1 MPTAQS
7 ESLSSPKQGR
17 APRGW
22 HSLAWRIILPVPIV
36 LFIVVGVIWATMPRL
51 MESAAVHDAFL
62 SNQQVAAQ
70 FKIIRG
76 YYSENVVNKVLQTG
90 AVKASHD
97 HRGHDGVIPI
107 PATLMHDLSAL
118 LAQSD
123 TSVSLYSRYP
133 FPGRKERKLDEFQ
146 NEAWDYLVAN
156 PKGVFSRETA
166 QNGRH
171 VVRTG
176 VADTMSAQS
185 CVNCHNS
192 DPNSPKQDWKLGDV
206 RGVLE
211 IATVIDPQIA
221 HGQQVSHL
229 IVLCAIIAGILLSAL
244 TYWAIRGVTRP
255 LRKLVTAMDG
265 LAGGHF
271 DVVLPGLTRKD
282 EVGAMANAVE
292 QFKVRAIE
300 RARLHAAEDEAQ
312 RRAAADEQRRSMR
325 GIADSFEAAIGNI
338 VNFVSLESKGL
349 EAAAS
354 TMKGI
359 ADSTKQFADVV
370 AHASGDASSN
380 VNSAANAAGDLAN
393 SVSDI
398 SRKVRESSQIAEDAV
413 RQAEKT
419 DARITALSDAAT
431 RVGNVVKLITDIA
444 EQTNLL
450 ALNATIEAARAG
462 EAGRGFAVVAAEV
475 KTLATQTAKATEEVT
490 VQIAEM
496 QTATADS
503 FAAIKEISS
512 TIGRISDIASLIAGA
527 IEQQG
532 ATTSQ
537 IADGVESAARS
548 TEHVATN
555 LGNVNRAAAESGT
568 AAERV
573 FASAHLLAQEGSK
586 LKREVDKFLA
596 TVRAA

>member
-1 MPTAQS
+1 MPPAQS
-7 ESLSSPKQGR
+7 GSQSLSHPGG
-17 APRGW
+17 AFHGW
-22 HSLAWRIILPVPIV
+22 NSIAWRVILPVPV
-36 LFIVVGVIWATMPRL
+36 TLFIVVGVIWATMPRL
-51 MESAAVHDAFL
+51 MESTAAHDALL
-62 SNQQVAAQ
+62 SNQQVVAQ
-70 FKIIRG
+70 FKTIRS
-76 YYSENVVNKVLQTG
+76 YYSENVVNKALQTG

-97 HRGHDGVIPI
+97 HRGQPGVIPI
-107 PATLMHDLSAL
+107 PATLMHDISAL
-118 LAQSD
+118 LASSD
-123 TSVSLYSRYP
+123 TSLRLYSKYP
-133 FPGRKERKLDEFQ
+133 FPGRKDRKLDDFQ
-146 NEAWDYLVAN
+146 AEAWDYLVAN
-156 PKGVFSRETA
+156 PTGVFSREVML
-166 QNGRH
+166 NGKH

-192 DPNSPKQDWKLGDV
+192 DPNSPKRDWKLGDV

-221 HGQQVSHL
+221 HGEQVSHL
-229 IVLCAIIAGILLSAL
+229 IVLCAISAGILLSLL

-255 LRKLVTAMDG
+255 LRKLVAAMEG
-265 LAGGHF
+265 LAAGSF
-271 DVVLPGLTRKD
+271 DVALPGLNRRD

-300 RARLHAAEDEAQ
+300 RARQQADDEELQ
-312 RRAAADEQRRSMR
+312 RRAAAEEQRRSMR
-325 GIADSFEAAIGNI
+325 RIADGFETAIGDI

-349 EAAAS
+349 ESAAS
-354 TMKGI
+354 TMKSI

-370 AHASGDASSN
+370 TRASGDAAGN
-380 VNSAANAAGDLAN
+380 VNSAADAAGELAN
-393 SVSDI
+393 SVSEI
-398 SRKVRESSQIAEDAV
+398 SRKVRESSEIAGAAV

-512 TIGRISDIASLIAGA
+512 TISRISEIASSIAAA

-537 IADGVESAARS
+537 IAHGVDSAARS
-548 TEHVATN
+548 TGHVVAN
-555 LGNVNRAAAESGT
+555 IEDVNRAATESGT

-573 FASAHLLAQEGSK
+573 FASAHLLANEGGK
-586 LKREVDKFLA
+586 LKLEVDKFLS

>member
-7 ESLSSPKQGR
+7 ESQLPVNNR
-17 APRGW
+17 LFRGW
-22 HSLAWRIILPVPIV
+22 NSLAWRIILPVPIT
-36 LFIVVGVIWATMPRL
+36 LIIVVGVIWATMPQL

-62 SNQQVAAQ
+62 SNEQVAAQ

-97 HRGHDGVIPI
+97 HRGKEAVIPI

-118 LAQSD
+118 LASSD
-123 TSVSLYSRYP
+123 TSMSLYSRYP
-133 FPGRKERKLDEFQ
+133 FPGRKDRKLDDFQ
-146 NEAWDYLVAN
+146 TEAWDYLVAN
-156 PKGVFSRETA
+156 PKGVFSREA
-166 QNGRH
+166 VLNGRH

-192 DPNSPKQDWKLGDV
+192 DPESPKRDWKLGDV

-221 HGQQVSHL
+221 HGNQVSHL

-255 LRKLVTAMDG
+255 LRKLVTAMES
-265 LAGGHF
+265 LAGGSF
-271 DVVLPGLTRKD
+271 DVTLPGLNRKD

-300 RARLHAAEDEAQ
+300 RARERADEETVQRHAAAEE
-312 RRAAADEQRRSMR
+312 RRSSMR
-325 GIADSFEAAIGNI
+325 RLADSFEAAIGNV

-370 AHASGDASSN
+370 ARASGDASSN

-398 SRKVRESSQIAEDAV
+398 SRKVRESSQIAGDAV

-419 DARITALSDAAT
+419 DARITALSNAAT

-503 FAAIKEISS
+503 FAAIKEIGS
-512 TIGRISDIASLIAGA
+512 TIGRISDIATLIAAA

-548 TEHVATN
+548 TDHVATN
-555 LGNVNRAAAESGT
+555 LSNVNRAANESGT

-573 FASAHLLAQEGSK
+573 FASAHLLAQEGGK
-586 LKREVDKFLA
+586 LKLEVDKFLA

>member
-7 ESLSSPKQGR
+7 ESQPPLHNSGLFK
-17 APRGW
+17 GW
-22 HSLAWRIILPVPIV
+22 NSLAWRIILPVPIT
-36 LFIVVGVIWATMPRL
+36 LIIVVGAIWATMPRL

-62 SNQQVAAQ
+62 SNEQVAAQ

-97 HRGHDGVIPI
+97 HRGHEGVIPI

-118 LAQSD
+118 LASRD
-123 TSVSLYSRYP
+123 TSMSLYSRYP
-133 FPGRKERKLDEFQ
+133 FPGRKDRKLDDFQ
-146 NEAWDYLVAN
+146 NEAWDFLVAN
-156 PKGVFSRETA
+156 PKEVFSREVVL
-166 QNGRH
+166 NGRH

-192 DPNSPKQDWKLGDV
+192 DPNSPKRDWKLGDV

-221 HGQQVSHL
+221 HGERVSNL

-244 TYWAIRGVTRP
+244 TYWAVRGVTRP
-255 LRKLVTAMDG
+255 LRKLVIAMEG
-265 LAGGHF
+265 LASGSF
-271 DVVLPGLTRKD
+271 DVTLPGLNRKD

-300 RARLHAAEDEAQ
+300 RAKQQAEQEAGQ
-312 RRAAADEQRRSMR
+312 RRAAAEERRSSMR
-325 GIADSFEAAIGNI
+325 RLADSFEAAIGNI

-359 ADSTKQFADVV
+359 ADSTKEFADVV
-370 AHASGDASSN
+370 ARASGDASSN

-398 SRKVRESSQIAEDAV
+398 SRKVRESSQIAGDAV

-503 FAAIKEISS
+503 FAAIKEIGS
-512 TIGRISDIASLIAGA
+512 TIGRISDIATSIAAA

-548 TEHVATN
+548 TEHVVTN
-555 LGNVNRAAAESGT
+555 LGNVNRAASESGT

-573 FASAHLLAQEGSK
+573 FASAHLLAQEGGK
-586 LKREVDKFLA
+586 LKLEVDKFLG

>member
-1 MPTAQS
+1 MPPAQS
-7 ESLSSPKQGR
+7 ELPSSLKQRG
-17 APRGW
+17 AFRGW
-22 HSLAWRIILPVPIV
+22 HSIAWRVILPVPVTLI
-36 LFIVVGVIWATMPRL
+36 IVVGVIWATMPRL

-70 FKIIRG
+70 FKVIRG
-76 YYSENVVNKVLQTG
+76 YYSENVVNKVLATG

-118 LAQSD
+118 LASTD
-123 TSVSLYSRYP
+123 TSMSLYSRYP
-133 FPGRKERKLDEFQ
+133 FPGRKDRKLDDFQ
-146 NEAWDYLVAN
+146 NEAWDFLVAN
-156 PKGVFSRETA
+156 PKGVFSREA
-166 QNGRH
+166 VLNGRH

-192 DPNSPKQDWKLGDV
+192 DPESPKRDWKLGDV

-211 IATVIDPQIA
+211 ISTVIETQIA
-221 HGQQVSHL
+221 HGNQVSHL
-229 IVLCAIIAGILLSAL
+229 IVLCAIIAGIILSAL
-244 TYWAIRGVTRP
+244 TYWAIRGVTSP
-255 LRKLVTAMDG
+255 LRKLVVAMDG
-265 LAGGHF
+265 LASGSF
-271 DVVLPGLTRKD
+271 DVALPGLHRKD

-292 QFKVRAIE
+292 QFKVKAIE
-300 RARLHAAEDEAQ
+300 HARSRADDEAAQ
-312 RRAAADEQRRSMR
+312 RRAAAEERRSSMR
-325 GIADSFEAAIGNI
+325 RLADSFEAAIGNI

-354 TMKGI
+354 TMKGT

-370 AHASGDASSN
+370 ARASSDASTN
-380 VNSAANAAGDLAN
+380 VNSAAEAAGDLAN

-398 SRKVRESSQIAEDAV
+398 SRKVRESSDIAGDAV

-419 DARITALSDAAT
+419 DARITALSEAAT

-475 KTLATQTAKATEEVT
+475 KTLATQTAKATEEVA
-490 VQIAEM
+490 VQITEM

-503 FAAIKEISS
+503 FTAIKEISS
-512 TIGRISDIASLIAGA
+512 TIIRISEIASSIAAA

-537 IADGVESAARS
+537 IANGVESAARS
-548 TEHVATN
+548 AEHAAAN
-555 LGNVNRAAAESGT
+555 IGDVNRAANESGT

-573 FASAHLLAQEGSK
+573 FASAHLLAKEGGK
-586 LKREVDKFLA
+586 LKQEVDKFLA

>member
-7 ESLSSPKQGR
+7 EAQPHMRNG
-17 APRGW
+17 AFHGW
-22 HSLAWRIILPVPIV
+22 NSIAWRVLLPVPIT
-36 LFIVVGVIWATMPRL
+36 LFVVVGVIWATMPRL
-51 MESAAVHDAFL
+51 MESTAVHDAYL

-70 FKIIRG
+70 FKTIRS
-76 YYSENVVNKVLQTG
+76 YYSEYVVNKALQTG

-97 HRGHDGVIPI
+97 HRGQPGVIPI
-107 PATLMHDLSAL
+107 PATLMHDISGL
-118 LAQSD
+118 LATSD
-123 TSVSLYSRYP
+123 TSVKLYSKYP
-133 FPGRKERKLDEFQ
+133 FPGRKDRQLDEFQ
-146 NEAWDYLVAN
+146 TEAWDFLVAN
-156 PKGVFSRETA
+156 PTGVFSREVLF
-166 QNGRH
+166 NGRQA
-171 VVRTG
+171 VRTG

-192 DPNSPKQDWKLGDV
+192 DPSSPKRDWKLGDV

-211 IATVIDPQIA
+211 IATVIEPQIA
-221 HGQQVSHL
+221 HGEQVSHL
-229 IVLCAIIAGILLSAL
+229 IVLCAISAGILLSLL

-255 LRKLVTAMDG
+255 LRKLVTAMEG
-265 LAGGHF
+265 LAAGSF
-271 DVVLPGLTRKD
+271 EVALPGLNRKD

-300 RARLHAAEDEAQ
+300 RVRRQADDEEVQ
-312 RRAAADEQRRSMR
+312 RRAAGEEQRRSMR
-325 GIADSFEAAIGNI
+325 RIADGFESAIGDI

-349 EAAAS
+349 ESAAG
-354 TMKGI
+354 TMKSI

-370 AHASGDASSN
+370 SRASNDAAGN
-380 VNSAANAAGDLAN
+380 VNSAADAAGELAN

-398 SRKVRESSQIAEDAV
+398 SRKVRESSEIAVDAV

-512 TIGRISDIASLIAGA
+512 TISRISEIAGSIAAA

-537 IADGVESAARS
+537 IAQGVESAARS
-548 TEHVATN
+548 TGHVVAN
-555 LGNVNRAAAESGT
+555 IEDVNRAATESGT

-573 FASAHLLAQEGSK
+573 FASAHLLAKEGGK
-586 LKREVDKFLA
+586 LKQEVDKFLS